1 MFPNY
6 KLDYGDL
13 LESLYLSESDVKSLL
28 DYILKENLDEY
39 SETINSESRQTDELE
54 DDDTESEIYRNK
66 DNSVSL

>member
-54 DDDTESEIYRNK
+54 DDVKESEIYRNK